1 LRGTVNRNRQRTCAR
16 GSRPSAFA
24 LAAGLAACATPVAAA
39 SIFLVNANAGV
50 NAREDAL
57 YGYDASTDG
66 AYVAIAEPGG
76 LSTSA
81 PTVIGGAVEI
91 WRRQGA
97 GVVRAQ
103 RIVAPQ
109 PASNGAFGMAVRLSG
124 DWLAVSSQV
133 PPVVSV
139 YRRNGALW
147 LNSQT
152 IEIETPGPG
161 RMPWLVEL
169 DGDWLVFATFASGV
183 LEIPLQ
189 AYRRTGDDWVVDQPV
204 TGLDTLPGDNFGAA
218 GAIARGS
225 DGALRLAVGAPGRNA
240 SRGAAY
246 VFVQDAGGWQ
256 QEQRLQLAGAQ
267 IDDGLGFAIAMNGDS
282 LIAGAAG
289 FDASAQVDDSGR
301 AAIWR
306 REGSGDF
313 PWQLS
318 AVLALAEP
326 HANDRFGRSVA
337 LPIPRLALVGAPG
350 RDIANPPFA
359 DYVDAGSALRY
370 VLDPTP
376 LACSPGWVAD
386 GGTGPPSL
394 PQTDAR
400 HGWVVA
406 GGSLLAAG
414 AIGANVNAI
423 PGAGRV
429 SLSLDDRVFRYGHDC
444 PD

>member
-1 LRGTVNRNRQRTCAR
+1 MLAGAAWLAMVAPDAR
-16 GSRPSAFA
+16 
-24 LAAGLAACATPVAAA
+24 AA

-66 AYVAIAEPGG
+66 AYIAIAEPGG

-91 WRRQGA
+91 WRREGA
-97 GVVRAQ
+97 GAVRAQ
-103 RIVAPQ
+103 RIVSSE
-109 PASNGAFGMAVRLSG
+109 PAENGAFGMAVRLSG

-133 PPVVSV
+133 PPVVSI

-147 LNSQT
+147 LHSQT
-152 IEIETPGPG
+152 IEIEAPGPG

-169 DGDWLVFATFASGV
+169 DGDLLVFATFASGV

-189 AYRRTGDDWVVDQPV
+189 AYRRTGDDWVVDQPI

-225 DGALRLAVGAPGRNA
+225 DGALRLAVGAPGRDA
-240 SRGAAY
+240 SRGAVY

-256 QEQRLQLAGAQ
+256 QEQRLQLAAAQ
-267 IDDGLGFAIAMNGDS
+267 IDDGLGFTVAISGDS

-313 PWQLS
+313 PWLLS
-318 AVLALAEP
+318 ATLTLAEP
-326 HANDRFGRSVA
+326 RANDRFGRSVA
-337 LPIPRLALVGAPG
+337 LPTSRLALVGAPD
-350 RDIANPPFA
+350 RDISNPPFS
-359 DYVDAGSALRY
+359 DYIDAGGALRY

-386 GGTGPPSL
+386 GGIGPPSL

-444 PD
+444 AD